1 MEYVQEAVTTL
12 HDFGDAYPPAPTE
25 RAAVVVPMTERDHA
39 ALAAERVLRTLE
51 ELDLGR
57 VVVPLRAGPDE
68 VGDVVAWVESF
79 DVPAEVVWC
88 TAPAVESALAG
99 AGLDGSA
106 GKGRDVWLGVGAA
119 LAGDAEYVVV
129 HDADAATYSRAHVP
143 RLLHPVANRFAFA
156 KGYYARVENDRI
168 YGRLCRLFYE
178 PLVRALAETHDHP
191 VVEYLGAF
199 RYALAGEFAA
209 TTEVAAQLRAQ
220 RGWGLEVGTLG
231 EAFAVAGPG
240 GTAQVDLGVHEHDH
254 RSVGGPDG
262 LGDMCTEVGAAL
274 FRALAD
280 NGVEPGYEGLRE
292 RYCEHA
298 YRLVDQYAADAG
310 FNGLDYDPAA
320 EREQVDTYVA
330 GVQAPPGDDRLPAWK
345 DAPLDPAAVREQSA
359 AAIAEER

>member
-57 VVVPLRAGPDE
+57 VVVPLRAGPEE
-68 VGDVVAWVESF
+68 VGDVVAWVDGF
-79 DVPAEVVWC
+79 DLPAEVVWC
-88 TAPAVESALAG
+88 TAPAVESALAE
-99 AGLDGSA
+99 AGLDGPV
-106 GKGRDVWLGVGAA
+106 GKGRDVWLGLGAA

-129 HDADAATYSRAHVP
+129 HDADATTYSRAHVP
-143 RLLHPVANRFAFA
+143 RLLHPVAHGFAFS
-156 KGYYARVENDRI
+156 KGYYARVEHDRI

-178 PLVRALAETHDHP
+178 PLVRALADAHDDP

-199 RYALAGEFAA
+199 RYALAGEFAGTA
-209 TTEVAAQLRAQ
+209 DLVADLRIQ

-231 EAFAVAGPG
+231 EAFAAAGFE

-262 LGDMCTEVGAAL
+262 LGDMCAEVGSAL
-274 FRALAD
+274 FRALVD
-280 NGVEPGYEGLRE
+280 NGVDPGYETLRE
-292 RYCEHA
+292 RYRERA
-298 YRLVDQYAADAG
+298 DRLVDQYAADAA
-310 FNGLDYDPAA
+310 FNGLDYDAAA
-320 EREQVDTYVA
+320 ERAQVDTYAA
-330 GVQAPPGDDRLPAWK
+330 GVAPPGEDDRLPAWRE
-345 DAPLDPAAVREQSA
+345 APLEPETVREHSR

>member
-51 ELDLGR
+51 ELDLGQ

-68 VGDVVAWVESF
+68 VGDVVAWVEGF
-79 DVPAEVVWC
+79 DVPSEVVWC
-88 TAPAVESALAG
+88 TAPAVESALAE
-99 AGLDGSA
+99 AGLDGAA
-106 GKGRDVWLGVGAA
+106 GKGRDVWLGLGAA
-119 LAGDAEYVVV
+119 VAGDAEFVVV
-129 HDADAATYSRAHVP
+129 HDADATTYSRAHVP
-143 RLLHPVANRFAFA
+143 RLLHPVANGFDFA

-168 YGRLCRLFYE
+168 YGRLNRLFYE
-178 PLVRALAETHDHP
+178 PLVRALADVHDDP
-191 VVEYLGAF
+191 VLDYLGAF
-199 RYALAGEFAA
+199 RYALAGEFA
-209 TTEVAAQLRAQ
+209 TPVTVAEQVRVQ

-231 EAFAVAGPG
+231 EAFGIAGPE

-274 FRALAD
+274 FHTLTD
-280 NGVEPGYEGLRE
+280 SGVEPDYGTVRE
-292 RYCEHA
+292 HYREHA

-310 FNGLDYDPAA
+310 FNGLDYDPTA

-330 GVQAPPGDDRLPAWK
+330 GVQPPAADRRLPAWRT
-345 DAPLDPAAVREQSA
+345 APLDPGVVRERSSQ
-359 AAIAEER
+359 AIAEET

>member
-51 ELDLGR
+51 ELDLGQ

-68 VGDVVAWVESF
+68 VSEVVAWVEGF
-79 DVPAEVVWC
+79 DLPSEVVWC
-88 TAPAVESALAG
+88 TAPAVQSALAE
-99 AGLDGSA
+99 AGLDGPP
-106 GKGRDVWLGVGAA
+106 GKGRDVWLGLGAA

-129 HDADAATYSRAHVP
+129 HDADATTYSRAHVS
-143 RLLHPVANRFAFA
+143 RLLHPVANGFAFA
-156 KGYYARVENDRI
+156 KGYYARVEDDRI

-178 PLVRALAETHDHP
+178 PLVRALADAHDDP

-209 TTEVAAQLRAQ
+209 TAPVAGRVRVQ

-231 EAFAVAGPG
+231 EAFDVAGVE

-254 RSVGGPDG
+254 RAVGGPDG
-262 LGDMCTEVGAAL
+262 LGDMCTEVGTAL

-280 NGVEPGYEGLRE
+280 NGLEPDYEALKD
-292 RYCEHA
+292 RYRGRA
-298 YRLVDQYAADAG
+298 YQLVDQYAADAG

-320 EREQVDTYVA
+320 EREQVDTYLA
-330 GVQAPPGDDRLPAWK
+330 GVEPPGPDDRLPAWQA
-345 DAPLDPAAVREQSA
+345 APLDPTVVRERAA
-359 AAIAEER
+359 AAIAEES

>member
-25 RAAVVVPMTERDHA
+25 LAAVVVPMTERDHA

-57 VVVPLRAGPDE
+57 VVVPLRAGPGE
-68 VGDVVAWVESF
+68 VGEVVAWVESF

-99 AGLDGSA
+99 AGLDGSP
-106 GKGRDVWLGVGAA
+106 GKGRDVWLGLGAA

-129 HDADAATYSRAHVP
+129 HDADATTYSRAHVP
-143 RLLHPVANRFAFA
+143 RLLHPVANGFAFS

-178 PLVRALAETHDHP
+178 PLVRALADAHDDP

-209 TTEVAAQLRAQ
+209 TAEVAGRLRAQ

-231 EAFAVAGPG
+231 EAFGVAGPE

-280 NGVEPGYEGLRE
+280 NGVEPDYGTLRE
-292 RYCEHA
+292 RYREHA
-298 YRLVDQYAADAG
+298 YRLVDQYAADAE
-310 FNGLDYDPAA
+310 FNGLDYDPAE

-330 GVQAPPGDDRLPAWK
+330 GVQAPAGDDRLPAWR
-345 DAPLDPAAVREQSA
+345 DAPLDPATVREQSA
-359 AAIAEER
+359 AAVAEER

>member
-68 VGDVVAWVESF
+68 VSEVVAWVDGF
-79 DVPAEVVWC
+79 DVPSEVVWC
-88 TAPAVESALAG
+88 TAPAVESALAD
-99 AGLDGSA
+99 AGLDGTA
-106 GKGRDVWLGVGAA
+106 GKGRDVWLGLGAA
-119 LAGDAEYVVV
+119 IDGNAEYVVV
-129 HDADAATYSRAHVP
+129 HDADATTYSRAHVP
-143 RLLHPVANRFAFA
+143 RLLHPVANGFDFA

-178 PLVRALAETHDHP
+178 PLVRALAAVHDNP
-191 VVEYLGAF
+191 AVEYFGAF

-209 TTEVAAQLRAQ
+209 TTAVAEQLRAQ
-220 RGWGLEVGTLG
+220 RGWGLEIGTLG
-231 EAFAVAGPG
+231 EAFDIVGG
-240 GTAQVDLGVHEHDH
+240 EGTAQVDLGVHEHDH

-262 LGDMCTEVGAAL
+262 LGDMCIEVGAAL
-274 FRALAD
+274 FRALGD
-280 NGVEPGYEGLRE
+280 NGVELDYGSLRE
-292 RYCEHA
+292 RYREHA

-310 FNGLDYDPAA
+310 FNGLDYDPVA
-320 EREQVDTYVA
+320 EREQVDTYTA
-330 GVQAPPGDDRLPAWK
+330 GVTAPDPDDRLPAWRA
-345 DAPLDPAAVREQSA
+345 APLDPAVVRERSA
-359 AAIAEER
+359 AAIAEEG

>member
-51 ELDLGR
+51 EVGLGR

-68 VGDVVAWVESF
+68 VGDVVSWVEEF
-79 DVPAEVVWC
+79 DIPSEVVWC
-88 TAPAVESALAG
+88 TAPAVQSVLAE
-99 AGLDGSA
+99 AGLDGPP
-106 GKGRDVWLGVGAA
+106 GKGRDVWLGLGAA

-129 HDADAATYSRAHVP
+129 HDADATTYSRAHVP
-143 RLLHPVANRFAFA
+143 RLLHPVANGFAFS

-178 PLVRALAETHDHP
+178 PLVRALAEAHDDP

-209 TTEVAAQLRAQ
+209 TAEVAGRLRAQ

-231 EAFAVAGPG
+231 EAFGVVGPE

-280 NGVEPGYEGLRE
+280 NGVEPDYGALRE
-292 RYCEHA
+292 RYREHA
-298 YRLVDQYAADAG
+298 YRLVDQYAADAE
-310 FNGLDYDPAA
+310 FNGLDYDPAE
-320 EREQVDTYVA
+320 ERDQVDTYAA
-330 GVQAPPGDDRLPAWK
+330 GVAAPTGDDRLPAWRS
-345 DAPLDPAAVREQSA
+345 APLDPAVVRERSA

>member
-79 DVPAEVVWC
+79 DLPAEVVWC
-88 TAPAVESALAG
+88 TAPAVESALAE
-99 AGLDGSA
+99 AGLDGTP
-106 GKGRDVWLGVGAA
+106 GKGRDVWLGLGAA

-129 HDADAATYSRAHVP
+129 HDADATTYSRAHVP
-143 RLLHPVANRFAFA
+143 RLLHPVANGFAFS

-178 PLVRALAETHDHP
+178 PLVRALADAHDAP

-209 TTEVAAQLRAQ
+209 TADLAGRLRVQ

-231 EAFAVAGPG
+231 EAFGAAGVE

-274 FRALAD
+274 FQALAD
-280 NGVEPGYEGLRE
+280 NGVEPEYERLRE
-292 RYCEHA
+292 RYREHA

-330 GVQAPPGDDRLPAWK
+330 GIREPGRDDRLPAWRS
-345 DAPLDPAAVREQSA
+345 APLDPGVVRDRSA
-359 AAIAEER
+359 AAIAEEG